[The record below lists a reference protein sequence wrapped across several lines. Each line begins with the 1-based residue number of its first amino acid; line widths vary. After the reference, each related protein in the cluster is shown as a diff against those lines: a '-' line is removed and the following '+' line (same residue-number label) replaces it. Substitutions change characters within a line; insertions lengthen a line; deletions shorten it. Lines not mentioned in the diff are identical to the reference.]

1 MGRMAD
7 YCHHPFL
14 SEAVYHLF
22 IVCPGFYMGRIHE
35 DLTWVYQFKF
45 ITFLQYMGKYLLK
58 KASVLKTA
66 GIVFSER

>member
-1 MGRMAD
+1 
-7 YCHHPFL
+7 
-14 SEAVYHLF
+14 
-22 IVCPGFYMGRIHE
+22 MGRIHE

-66 GIVFSER
+66 GIVVNMPEGLDVEKNKIRLD